1 MARLNADVRWTGDAD
16 LANDPKLESLTEK
29 YLKVREGRF
38 RNIAFDANATDGG
51 EFKPTK
57 TLLIQFCQS
66 CLCRT
71 TSKW

>member
-38 RNIAFDANATDGG
+38 RNIAFDANATSGG
-51 EFKPTK
+51 EVVPMETV
-57 TLLIQFCQS
+57 LNVL
-66 CLCRT
+66 
-71 TSKW
+71 